1 MIQVKEKYS
10 FSELKEYISKYF
22 HYPSVEIDLV
32 DTDILQK
39 YTTEENLFNISS
51 GFLRRIGYIK
61 QRQEDELNKIL
72 PDITFL
78 RKIIGILID
87 NEKSDVLINEIY
99 KILNDNFFDTDVMKN
114 IRSIVDGIE
123 VRNDRAIQKIWKEVN
138 QQKDIVDKKKKRYS
152 EFLFQIHRR
161 EIEKIVDYKQL
172 VLEIDNEFNTKKIS
186 TEIIKNEDAKGII
199 FIPTNFVDYDLGI
212 EWRSINAF
220 LFEHGRITKC
230 IIKKVWDS
238 MEDQVVY
245 DDIFSIDEMNG
256 IEYEI
261 VEREEEIRSEKYY
274 EEMSK
279 KTFHEDYEE
288 YKDLYDILI
297 LKNNNFYEIYGIDI
311 ETMGNI
317 DEYNVDTGGS
327 KFLECIVTVPEDYN
341 GEKFNFKKSKLWQ
354 DGILLNFNP
363 QYITPMGFCYVKANF
378 TTEARFELNASRH
391 ELNNNRE
398 VINKWNKKIGNI
410 IQKKVAENCI
420 SVLRENNIDFEINNL
435 LAQDEE
441 DPFAKENVL
450 LMRKVL
456 NELLYENTC
465 NLPCTNK

>member
-1 MIQVKEKYS
+1 
-10 FSELKEYISKYF
+10 
-22 HYPSVEIDLV
+22 
-32 DTDILQK
+32 
-39 YTTEENLFNISS
+39 
-51 GFLRRIGYIK
+51 
-61 QRQEDELNKIL
+61 
-72 PDITFL
+72 
-78 RKIIGILID
+78 
-87 NEKSDVLINEIY
+87 
-99 KILNDNFFDTDVMKN
+99 
-114 IRSIVDGIE
+114 
-123 VRNDRAIQKIWKEVN
+123 
-138 QQKDIVDKKKKRYS
+138 
-152 EFLFQIHRR
+152 
-161 EIEKIVDYKQL
+161 
-172 VLEIDNEFNTKKIS
+172 
-186 TEIIKNEDAKGII
+186 
-199 FIPTNFVDYDLGI
+199 
-212 EWRSINAF
+212 
-220 LFEHGRITKC
+220 
-230 IIKKVWDS
+230 
-238 MEDQVVY
+238 
-245 DDIFSIDEMNG
+245 
-256 IEYEI
+256 
-261 VEREEEIRSEKYY
+261 
-274 EEMSK
+274 MSK

>member
-1 MIQVKEKYS
+1 MDLEEGRICEFNMHLNSNYYNDSESMLHNSRHSDVKTYNYSSDRICIAVLTDDRQKYKIWMDWINYLDREVMYANTHYLTGETSDFFRNYKLPKVVKSVKPSDSAKFEVEEIRFQVDETGA
-10 FSELKEYISKYF
+10 LW
-22 HYPSVEIDLV
+22 
-32 DTDILQK
+32 DILTK
-39 YTTEENLFNISS
+39 SIYT
-51 GFLRRIGYIK
+51 
-61 QRQEDELNKIL
+61 
-72 PDITFL
+72 
-78 RKIIGILID
+78 
-87 NEKSDVLINEIY
+87 
-99 KILNDNFFDTDVMKN
+99 
-114 IRSIVDGIE
+114 
-123 VRNDRAIQKIWKEVN
+123 
-138 QQKDIVDKKKKRYS
+138 
-152 EFLFQIHRR
+152 
-161 EIEKIVDYKQL
+161 
-172 VLEIDNEFNTKKIS
+172 NEF
-186 TEIIKNEDAKGII
+186 
-199 FIPTNFVDYDLGI
+199 DYV
-212 EWRSINAF
+212 INAF

-279 KTFHEDYEE
+279 NTFHEDYEE